1 MFYYF
6 PASRVPE
13 DDLHP
18 AFHKLN
24 TKKNKRYFWR
34 RNMFFSPLNIS
45 LLISQPLR
53 FILNFLFPDEG
64 WWMPQR
70 ALVTANWAANAL
82 RFVPVF
88 RESNS
93 VLTGIGPHLVEV
105 SLAPPPDAYDVD
117 EGLRASWQSAG

>member
-1 MFYYF
+1 
-6 PASRVPE
+6 
-13 DDLHP
+13 
-18 AFHKLN
+18 
-24 TKKNKRYFWR
+24 
-34 RNMFFSPLNIS
+34 MFFSPLNIS

-93 VLTGIGPHLVEV
+93 VLTV